1 MPRPASWRT
10 SRSVVGEAGVSV
22 PRTLEIPEGVEVT
35 RVLTARSEH
44 AVHRISA
51 AGERVGSILLVPGWT
66 GSKEDFTP
74 VLPLLADLGFDV
86 VTFDQRGQY
95 ESPGDVEDD
104 YSLEGLAEDAL
115 ALADVTI
122 QDERFHLLGH
132 SFGGLVAQTL
142 TIGHPDRIRTL
153 SLLCTGPGALGDT
166 PTRPLQRLVTAIGK
180 VPLLQI
186 HELREQG
193 IKRPAQITAFLAKR
207 FTANAPASLK
217 AMTQHLLDA
226 EDRVD
231 EVAATG
237 VPCWVARGETDDA
250 WPHDVQAEMAR
261 RLGTEIVI
269 LPSAAHSPG
278 VEAPE
283 ELVDDWRGFLLAH

>member
-1 MPRPASWRT
+1 M
-10 SRSVVGEAGVSV
+10 SV
-22 PRTLEIPEGVEVT
+22 PKTLDIPESVIVETVE
-35 RVLTARSEH
+35 TARATH
-44 AVHRISA
+44 AVHRA
-51 AGERVGSILLVPGWT
+51 EAVGERRGSVLLVPGWT
-66 GSKEDFTP
+66 GSKEDFTQ
-74 VLPLLADLGFDV
+74 VLPLVAALGYDV

-95 ESPGDVEDD
+95 ESPGDVDDD
-104 YSLEGLAEDAL
+104 YSLEGLAADVL
-115 ALADVTI
+115 ALADVVLR
-122 QDERFHLLGH
+122 DERFHLLGH
-132 SFGGLVAQTL
+132 SFGGLVSQTVAL
-142 TIGHPDRIRTL
+142 AHPERLLTL
-153 SLLCTGPGALGDT
+153 SLLCSGPGALGDS
-166 PTRPLQRLVTAIGK
+166 PTRPLQRIVTAIGK

-217 AMTQHLLDA
+217 AMTQHLIDA
-226 EDRVD
+226 PDRVD

-250 WPHDVQAEMAR
+250 WPHDAQALMAK

-283 ELVDDWRGFLLAH
+283 ELVDEWKDFLLAH

>member
-1 MPRPASWRT
+1 M
-10 SRSVVGEAGVSV
+10 SV
-22 PRTLEIPEGVEVT
+22 PKTLEIPEGVEVS
-35 RVLTARSEH
+35 RVRTVRAEH
-44 AVHRISA
+44 AVHRIRA
-51 AGERVGSILLVPGWT
+51 VGDRIGSILLVPGWT

-74 VLPLLADLGFDV
+74 VLPLLAALGFDV
-86 VTFDQRGQY
+86 VTYDQRGQY
-95 ESPGDVEDD
+95 ESPGDAADD
-104 YSLEGLAEDAL
+104 YSLEALADDAL
-115 ALADVTI
+115 ALADAALE
-122 QDERFHLLGH
+122 DERFHLLGH
-132 SFGGLVAQTL
+132 SFGGLVSQTL
-142 TIGHPDRIRTL
+142 TIEHPERIRTL

-193 IKRPAQITAFLAKR
+193 IKRPAQVTAFLAKR

-250 WPHDVQAEMAR
+250 WPHDAQADMAK

-269 LPSAAHSPG
+269 LPSAAHSPA
-278 VEAPE
+278 VEAPD
-283 ELVDDWRGFLLAH
+283 ELVDDWRDFLLAH